1 MVYTIYNKMESFA
14 VVMYTTNNTAL
25 QPEIVNKSSIFVQL
39 SVNVQLERER
49 FTIVTIIFTDFV
61 NNLAP
66 LLWLLSE

>member
-1 MVYTIYNKMESFA
+1 MESFA